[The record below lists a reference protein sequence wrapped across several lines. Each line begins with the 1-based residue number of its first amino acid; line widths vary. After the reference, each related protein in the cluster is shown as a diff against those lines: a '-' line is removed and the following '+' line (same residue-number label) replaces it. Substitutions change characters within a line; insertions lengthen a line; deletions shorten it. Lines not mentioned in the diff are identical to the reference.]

1 MSRRSVLFHSYLLAN
16 FFLQS
21 PIISECFF
29 MQVLSTRDAVRSKI
43 TIRDRIFI
51 VYALE
56 RKLLLFSFEIV
67 LRSVNAVK
75 DKFHSTRPSSH
86 MKLNRYAPNNTRTE
100 FLERC
105 VMTIIIPPRRVS
117 EGARNADEGIMR
129 MFCYDVADITTK
141 ILRTKPIVCHVR

>member
-1 MSRRSVLFHSYLLAN
+1 MSSYDVSTCLWYIYISHSAFFHSYLMAN
-16 FFLQS
+16 FLLQS

-43 TIRDRIFI
+43 TIHDRIFI

-67 LRSVNAVK
+67 LRLVNVAK

-86 MKLNRYAPNNTRTE
+86 MKLNRYAPNNTRISRE
-100 FLERC
+100 
-105 VMTIIIPPRRVS
+105 M
-117 EGARNADEGIMR
+117 RNDNNNTAKTR
-129 MFCYDVADITTK
+129 F
-141 ILRTKPIVCHVR
+141 